1 MTNPH
6 TILQAAATPIFA
18 GLAIVLL
25 LSVREMESW
34 KRRQLAGRHV
44 VRQH

>member
-6 TILQAAATPIFA
+6 TILQAATTPIFA

-34 KRRQLAGRHV
+34 KRRRLAGHHV